1 MPRTLRAVDLFCG
14 AGGSST
20 GAMQAGV
27 EVVLAVNHWHVA
39 IQSHRANHPNTRHIC
54 ARIDDIDPRHD
65 NLLPFDILMASP
77 ECTHHSIARGG
88 MPVDDQKRAT
98 PWHVC
103 AWAEA
108 RKPKWIVVENVRE
121 FRDWGPIHNGRPIKS
136 RKGETFEAWLN
147 ALRALGYTVEHR
159 ILNSADFGEAT
170 KRLRLFIVARRGTNA
185 KIPWPEPTHAG
196 KWRAASEIID
206 WERPCPSI
214 FHRKRPLADKT
225 LLRIE
230 SGLHK
235 FVGPQAEPFMVHLRG
250 TSKTADLGKP
260 SPTIT
265 SGGGHLALVSPFQF
279 KAMGRNPGA
288 TKSID
293 EPLPTIVA
301 ARENHSIVVPYLVPN
316 FGERDGQSP
325 RSHAVGEPLPAVTSH
340 GAGQLVMPFLAST
353 AHAGTT
359 GRGTYVHSADEP
371 LRTVTSRAE
380 HAVVAPF
387 LSHFHNGP
395 DGADRNSSP
404 GRPLPTLDTQPRHAL
419 VAPYLVDVNHGN
431 DHKSGSRI
439 YPTGEPLRTVTTKRG
454 QSLVLPFLTEYYGTG
469 DARSIEEPLSTVTT
483 KHRHGLAMVKLI
495 ETMESLGVVDVG
507 FRMLDVDEL
516 AAAQGF
522 SSDYQLYGT
531 KAEQIKQVGNAVPPG
546 FMRAICNAIRDAA

>member
-65 NLLPFDILMASP
+65 NLPPFDILMASP

-136 RKGETFEAWLN
+136 RKGETFAAWLN

-185 KIPWPEPTHAG
+185 KIPWPQPTHAG

-230 SGLHK
+230 SGLRK

-250 TSKTADLGKP
+250 TSKTADIGKP

-265 SGGGHLALVSPFQF
+265 AGGGHLALVSPFQF

-301 ARENHSIVVPYLVPN
+301 ARENHSIVVP
-316 FGERDGQSP
+316 
-325 RSHAVGEPLPAVTSH
+325 
-340 GAGQLVMPFLAST
+340 
-353 AHAGTT
+353 
-359 GRGTYVHSADEP
+359 
-371 LRTVTSRAE
+371 
-380 HAVVAPF
+380 F

-395 DGADRNSSP
+395 DGSDRNSSP
-404 GRPLPTLDTQPRHAL
+404 ERPLPTLDTQPRHAV
-419 VAPYLVDVNHGN
+419 VAPFLTDIHDQRRLSRSSACCKPLPTIVTKPGN
-431 DHKSGSRI
+431 
-439 YPTGEPLRTVTTKRG
+439 
-454 QSLVLPFLTEYYGTG
+454 SLVLPFLTEYYGTG
-469 DARSIEEPLSTVTT
+469 DARSTEEPLSTVTT

-546 FMRAICNAIRDAA
+546 FMRAICTAIREAA